1 MSFDLLGLRRSESRW
16 ETPCVHW
23 CHLRYRL
30 YGYCPF
36 PTSSYLGLGSA
47 LCMLHSDYTQHG
59 SPVAIDR
66 GYQTLTGETVR
77 YRRNTV
83 LTFQGVHLLVKS
95 ETIKINGVDTAIENS
110 YISYLDTTR
119 GYRTFGLDGIHRL
132 GVLMYNDSPPLAV
145 MTKKPIACG

>member
-1 MSFDLLGLRRSESRW
+1 
-16 ETPCVHW
+16 
-23 CHLRYRL
+23 
-30 YGYCPF
+30 
-36 PTSSYLGLGSA
+36 
-47 LCMLHSDYTQHG
+47 MLHSDYTQHG

-66 GYQTLTGETVR
+66 GYQTLTGET
-77 YRRNTV
+77 
-83 LTFQGVHLLVKS
+83 GVHLLVKS